1 MSSLHGGRKT
11 AEPFLEVVNLRKWFP
26 VTGGILGRTRAYVKA
41 VTDVSFDIPNG
52 STFGLVG
59 ESGSGKTT
67 IGRCI
72 LRLIEPT
79 SGQVIAEGVDITK
92 LKPKQMKAYRRKL
105 QIIFQD
111 PYASLDPRQTIKS
124 ALIEA
129 MRSSGSNPD
138 SQQAFANAKHLIE
151 LVGLNE
157 DHLYRF
163 PHEFSGG
170 QRQRI
175 AVARALATNADFLV
189 LDEPTSFLDVS
200 VQAQVLNLLKDL
212 QKELKLTYLFISHN
226 LSVIAHMSDT
236 VGVLYLGKMM
246 EMADTETIYTRPK
259 HPYTHALMQAI
270 PIPDPTFRRQRE
282 ILKGEVPSLTVLP
295 SGCVFHD
302 RCPYVTEK
310 CKTEEPAFQETA
322 PGHWVSCHYAMELD
336 LKPLTTFRTAGLQA
350 S

>member
-1 MSSLHGGRKT
+1 M
-11 AEPFLEVVNLRKWFP
+11 
-26 VTGGILGRTRAYVKA
+26 TGGILGRTKAHVKA
-41 VTDVSFDIPNG
+41 VTDVSFEIPSG

-79 SGQVIAEGVDITK
+79 SGQVLVEGNDIVK
-92 LKPKQMKAYRRKL
+92 LKRKQMLTYRRKL

-111 PYASLDPRQTIKS
+111 PYASLDPRQTIKG
-124 ALIEA
+124 ALMEA
-129 MRSSGSNPD
+129 MRASNATTNNE
-138 SQQAFANAKHLIE
+138 QAFANAKQLIE

-175 AVARALATNADFLV
+175 AVARALATNSEFLV

-226 LSVIAHMSDT
+226 LSVIAHMSDR

-246 EMADTETIYTRPK
+246 EMADTETLYTKPK

-270 PIPDPTFRRQRE
+270 PVPDPALRRERE
-282 ILKGEVPSLTVLP
+282 VLKGEVPSLTSLP
-295 SGCVFHD
+295 TGCVFHD
-302 RCPYVTEK
+302 RCQYATAK
-310 CKTEEPAFQETA
+310 CSAEEPELREVA
-322 PGHWVSCHYAMELD
+322 PGHLVACHYANELN
-336 LKPLTTFRTAGLQA
+336 LTPLSDFKKAGLAA